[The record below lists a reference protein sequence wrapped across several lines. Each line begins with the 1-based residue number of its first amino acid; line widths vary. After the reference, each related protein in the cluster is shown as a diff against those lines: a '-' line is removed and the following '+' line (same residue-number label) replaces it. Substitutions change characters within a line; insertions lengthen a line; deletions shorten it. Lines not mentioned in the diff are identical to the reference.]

1 MTSAATSKHGG
12 GERSDY
18 DPGRGYG
25 LMAFASVVLAMVG
38 FFNLL
43 DGIAAISR
51 SHVFVA
57 NAHYVIGNLRTWGWV
72 VMILGILLLVAA
84 GGVLTGNPAARWF
97 AVIVVGLNAI
107 GQMFFLASYPFW
119 SILIIAVDV
128 VVLYALCTYGSRDNM
143 RATR

>member
-1 MTSAATSKHGG
+1 
-12 GERSDY
+12 
-18 DPGRGYG
+18 
-25 LMAFASVVLAMVG
+25 
-38 FFNLL
+38 
-43 DGIAAISR
+43 
-51 SHVFVA
+51 
-57 NAHYVIGNLRTWGWV
+57 
-72 VMILGILLLVAA
+72 MILGILLLVAA